1 MIILVFGL
9 PGSGKSFFAARLAK
23 ALLADYVNSDRVRK
37 KMFSERSYSKAE
49 KAAVYDAMLV
59 VMERAIKKNENLVLD
74 ATFYKNETRQLFI
87 EKAKED
93 IFFIEVRADEALV
106 KERLKKS
113 RPYSEADI
121 KVYQLIKQQWE
132 PLRLPHLELES
143 TNDNIEAM
151 LKKAIQYLN
160 NDPRTNR

>member
-23 ALLADYVNSDRVRK
+23 ELPADYVNSDRVRK

-49 KAAVYDAMLV
+49 KAAVYDVLLDA
-59 VMERAIKKNENLVLD
+59 MERAIKTSQNLVLD

-93 IFFIEVRADEALV
+93 IFFIEIRADEALV

-113 RPYSEADI
+113 RPFSEADLQ
-121 KVYQLIKQQWE
+121 VYQLIRQQWE
-132 PLRLPHLELES
+132 PLRLPHLVLES
-143 TNDNIEAM
+143 TNDNIDVM
-151 LKKAIQYLN
+151 LEKTFEYLDY
-160 NDPRTNR
+160 DPKTNR